1 LINALISKAY
11 GDSDLLDIPLTD
23 QEVFNHVKGLLFDKK
38 AKYAPQTFL
47 DLSLLRQYT
56 TQLLKKGDYRL
67 RRLAASKLIAQ
78 SNHIKNDKIALARK
92 IKALLR
98 HFKTFRGLLAKTR
111 GGKRKGSSYLDNK
124 DVFQAC
130 KA

>member
-1 LINALISKAY
+1 
-11 GDSDLLDIPLTD
+11 
-23 QEVFNHVKGLLFDKK
+23 
-38 AKYAPQTFL
+38 
-47 DLSLLRQYT
+47 LSLLRQYT
-56 TQLLKKGDYRL
+56 AQLLKKGDYRL
-67 RRLAASKLIAQ
+67 GRLAASKLVAQ
-78 SNHIKNDKIALARK
+78 SNHIENDGIALARR

-98 HFKTFRGLLAKTR
+98 HFKTFRGLLAKTC